1 MEMGEANP
9 MLSFTKAKTVT
20 DPDMETPLTHLVG
33 EVNIRKSNK
42 GNLGIQRNL
51 VIELKLWYSIR
62 NVVYLMQFIQIDE
75 KSS

>member
-33 EVNIRKSNK
+33 EVNIRK
-42 GNLGIQRNL
+42 GN
-51 VIELKLWYSIR
+51 
-62 NVVYLMQFIQIDE
+62 
-75 KSS
+75 